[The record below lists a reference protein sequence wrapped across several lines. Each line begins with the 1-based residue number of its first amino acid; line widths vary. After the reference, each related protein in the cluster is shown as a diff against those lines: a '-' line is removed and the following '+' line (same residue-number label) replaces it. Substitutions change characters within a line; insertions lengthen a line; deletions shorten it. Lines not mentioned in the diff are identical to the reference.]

1 MLICS
6 PKDGKIASC
15 GVESPLRVILRAM
28 RSRPLLYV
36 SLAASAIYL
45 ITQRWQPFAGSA
57 VVKGCA
63 VGALAAIALQ
73 SRNRRRGAGLLALGL
88 AFSTV
93 GDVLLDLDPR
103 FFAFGLGAFLL
114 THLTYIGLFARN
126 RSAGI
131 RLDPPRLAA
140 VLLILV
146 YSATLSVWIVP
157 SVGKLAVPVVL
168 YICALTAMVCT
179 AILARFQQPW
189 VAVGAVLFLI
199 SDSLLAIHKFKTP
212 VPLRDY
218 LVWTTYYLGQC
229 GIALG
234 YLASK

>member
-1 MLICS
+1 
-6 PKDGKIASC
+6 
-15 GVESPLRVILRAM
+15 M

-36 SLAASAIYL
+36 SVAASVIYL
-45 ITQRWQPFAGSA
+45 LTAPWQPFAASA
-57 VVKGCA
+57 LVKGCA
-63 VGALAAIALQ
+63 VGALAVLALR
-73 SRNRRRGAGLLALGL
+73 SRGARRDAGVLALGL
-88 AFSTV
+88 AFSTA

-103 FFAFGLGAFLL
+103 WFAFGLGAFVLA
-114 THLTYIGLFARN
+114 HLTYICLFARN
-126 RSAGI
+126 RTAGI

-157 SVGKLAVPVVL
+157 SVGELAVPVVL
-168 YICALTAMVCT
+168 YICALTTMVSA
-179 AILARFQQPW
+179 AILARFRQPW
-189 VAVGAVLFLI
+189 VAAGSILFLI

-218 LVWTTYYLGQC
+218 LVWSTYYLGQC

-234 YLASK
+234 YLASGN